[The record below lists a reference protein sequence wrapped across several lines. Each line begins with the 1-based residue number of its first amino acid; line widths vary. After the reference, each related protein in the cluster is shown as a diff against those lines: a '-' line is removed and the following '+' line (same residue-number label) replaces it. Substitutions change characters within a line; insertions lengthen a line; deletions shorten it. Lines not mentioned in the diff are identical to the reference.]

1 MINFGNLKKHKAL
14 VNMSSFE
21 VENSDFPEQFNPDDN
36 SPHQSPS
43 IDTPHHFRNSL
54 EDDSISLSSI
64 DFESLPQPPEK
75 FKSFKQAIGKTTD
88 FIIRSTANND
98 PQSGIHSKVEKIFSK
113 LKIENSLAFSFGSN
127 NTPKNTKD
135 NSSNLSTAIN
145 KKRILYF
152 KDSDFD
158 WLNGPEADDLFWSE
172 TQNVPVNLKNS
183 NYSSL
188 LEEST
193 DLISKIKLK
202 TNLSSKNQKSGTL
215 LPQGF

>member
-1 MINFGNLKKHKAL
+1 MINFGNSKKHKAL

-21 VENSDFPEQFNPDDN
+21 VENSDFPEQFNSDDT
-36 SPHQSPS
+36 SPQHSPP
-43 IDTPHHFRNSL
+43 IDSPNHFRNSL
-54 EDDSISLSSI
+54 EDDAISVSSI
-64 DFESLPQPPEK
+64 DYQSLTDPPEK
-75 FKSFKQAIGKTTD
+75 FKSIKNAIGKTTD

-113 LKIENSLAFSFGSN
+113 LKIEKSLAFSFGST
-127 NTPKNTKD
+127 NTPKNTKP
-135 NSSNLSTAIN
+135 NSSNTSTAIN

-172 TQNVPVNLKNS
+172 TINTSVNLKKS

-188 LEEST
+188 IEEST
-193 DLISKIKLK
+193 DLISKIKDK
-202 TNLSSKNQKSGTL
+202 TNFNSKHQKSGTL